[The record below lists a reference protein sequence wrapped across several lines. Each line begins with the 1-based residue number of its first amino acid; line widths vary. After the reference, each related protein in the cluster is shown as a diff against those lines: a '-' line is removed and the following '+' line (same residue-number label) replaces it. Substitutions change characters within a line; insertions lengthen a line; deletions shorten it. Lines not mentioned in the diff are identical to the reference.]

1 MATISPVAT
10 RRTAESAGPAPS
22 RTRRRGGH
30 RLVPLVGIVVLVIV
44 AQIATT
50 AFSIPVYI
58 FPAPTDVFGALISNY
73 PLVMTHMWPTIFEA
87 VMGFLLG
94 NSVAILLAV
103 TFMYWRSAERMV
115 MPMAIIAHTIPV
127 VAIAPVLVI
136 MMGSGFTSKIAVAA
150 LVCFFPTLVNMVK
163 GLRSADRQ
171 SIELMQVLSAS
182 KTETLTNIRAYACLP
197 FLFSALKIAAGSA
210 FIGAIIAEWIGSQQ
224 GLGYLII
231 QTTYSYDT
239 PLLYVVML
247 AASILSISLF
257 SIVATAEC
265 LIVRWK
271 PAEDS

>member
-10 RRTAESAGPAPS
+10 RRPEPS
-22 RTRRRGGH
+22 RKRRHGAH
-30 RLVPLVGIVVLVIV
+30 RLVPIAGIVVLVIV
-44 AQIATT
+44 AQILTT
-50 AFSIPVYI
+50 ALSIPVYI
-58 FPAPTDVFGALISNY
+58 FPAPSDVLGTLISSY
-73 PLVMTHMWPTIFEA
+73 PLVLTHMWPTIYEA

-94 NSVAILLAV
+94 NSIAILLSV

-136 MMGSGFTSKIAVAA
+136 MMGSGFTSKIAVAS

-163 GLRSADRQ
+163 GLRSADLQ

-182 KTETLTNIRAYACLP
+182 KTETLTRLRAFVCLP
-197 FLFSALKIAAGSA
+197 FLFSALKITAGSA

-247 AASILSISLF
+247 TASILSITLF
-257 SIVATAEC
+257 SIVATAER
-265 LIVRWK
+265 LIVRWQ
-271 PAEDS
+271 PAQEG